1 MPHMIRGVLAGSL
14 GIDAERLRVIAPNVG
29 GSFGAKHI
37 SSEGVVTAKLAMELG
52 RPVKWVE
59 TRSENMIALAH
70 GRGQVQYVEL
80 GLKRD
85 GTIVGMRCR
94 FIGDGGAYAGFGGI
108 LVVAQ
113 TKTMAQG
120 VYHIPR
126 IEFDVAVVVTQTT
139 PMGAY
144 RGAGRPEAAAFLER
158 IIDMGADELG
168 MDPAEL
174 RRKNFIQPDEFPY
187 TTLMGANYDS
197 GDYELALDEALRVAD
212 YPALL
217 AEQAERHARATTA
230 CSSASACRC
239 TSRSRAAAPSSPRS
253 RCTTTAASR

>member
-1 MPHMIRGVLAGSL
+1 M
-14 GIDAERLRVIAPNVG
+14 
-29 GSFGAKHI
+29 
-37 SSEGVVTAKLAMELG
+37 
-52 RPVKWVE
+52 
-59 TRSENMIALAH
+59 
-70 GRGQVQYVEL
+70 
-80 GLKRD
+80 
-85 GTIVGMRCR
+85 
-94 FIGDGGAYAGFGGI
+94 
-108 LVVAQ
+108 
-113 TKTMAQG
+113 
-120 VYHIPR
+120 
-126 IEFDVAVVVTQTT
+126 VVTQTT

-212 YPALL
+212 YSGAARRAGRAPRPRRPHA
-217 AEQAERHARATTA
+217 ARHRHVG
-230 CSSASACRC
+230 R
-239 TSRSRAAAPSSPRS
+239 TSRSPAAAPSSPRS